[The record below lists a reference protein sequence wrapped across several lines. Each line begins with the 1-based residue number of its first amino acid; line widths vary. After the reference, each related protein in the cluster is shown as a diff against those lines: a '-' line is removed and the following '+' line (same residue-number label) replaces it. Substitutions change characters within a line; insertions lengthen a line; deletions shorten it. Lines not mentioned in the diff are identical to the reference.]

1 MRVNLYCIS
10 LCVYILV
17 LITAQLTDVS
27 LVKLSPVVHLA
38 VHKSI
43 VPHLSALICRNLC
56 PKPKVML
63 VCRNTYQ
70 INIIEQKFYSIL
82 VLISQYGT
90 YVLVQYELLLR
101 Q

>member
-43 VPHLSALICRNLC
+43 VPYLSALICRNLC